1 MATASFSLLKG
12 DPSTWG
18 VPPVGKTFVGINAAG
33 QIVVKQNDG
42 TITAIVPSTP
52 ALGAADNTS
61 GPTTITP
68 TSSIQRYILN
78 VQGASRNVP
87 VILDV
92 AGAAEGYSIEVLIK
106 VPAVAGFVV
115 KLLNADGSGTQLDSW
130 TTDGNNVT
138 LKWYAVYQSGAWVLF
153 GAQAPAY

>member
-1 MATASFSLLKG
+1 MSTASFSLLDG
-12 DPSTWG
+12 DPTTWG
-18 VPPVGKTFVGINAAG
+18 VPPVGKTFVGVNLAG
-33 QIVVKQNDG
+33 QLVVKQNDG

-52 ALGAADNTS
+52 ALAASDNSS

-87 VILDV
+87 IILAI
-92 AGAAEGYSIEVLIK
+92 AGAAEGYSVDLLVK
-106 VPAVAGFVV
+106 VPAIAGFVL
-115 KLLNADGSGTQLDSW
+115 KLLNADGSGTQLDSY

-138 LKWYAVYQSGAWVLF
+138 VKWTALFQSGAWVLF
-153 GAQAPAY
+153 GASAPAY